1 MILLRDLLIGLLVV
15 VFQITIFRHLRV
27 LGIEPDI
34 TLVLIF
40 LWMVRYD
47 RTKMIILAFLMGIAQ
62 DMLLDWWGLNM
73 FANTLTV
80 MILHSIVPK
89 KEDSV
94 LGVYL
99 FSLYLALTV
108 FTHQVIMLSLAE
120 FSEVYSLG
128 DAFFGFLIGTTVF
141 STGMGIL
148 VYVLSGKRF

>member
-120 FSEVYSLG
+120 FSEVYYCCYISCKVHN
-128 DAFFGFLIGTTVF
+128 I
-141 STGMGIL
+141 
-148 VYVLSGKRF
+148 

>member
-1 MILLRDLLIGLLVV
+1 MGMLRDLLIGLLVV
-15 VFQITIFRHLRV
+15 ILQITIFRHLRV
-27 LGIEPDI
+27 FGFEPDI
-34 TLVLIF
+34 TLVLLF

-47 RTKMIILAFLMGIAQ
+47 RTKMLFLAFLIGFAQ

-99 FSLYLALTV
+99 FSLYLGLTV
-108 FTHQVIMLSLAE
+108 FTHQIIMLSLAQ
-120 FSEVYSLG
+120 FSNVYSLG

-141 STGMGIL
+141 STVMGIL
-148 VYVLSGKRF
+148 VYLLSGKRF

>member
-1 MILLRDLLIGLLVV
+1 MGLIRDVLLGLLVV
-15 VFQITIFRHLRV
+15 VVQITIFRHLRFF
-27 LGIEPDI
+27 GIEPDI

-47 RTKMIILAFLMGIAQ
+47 RTRMLILAFLLGFAQ

-80 MILHSIVPK
+80 MILHSVVPK

-94 LGVYL
+94 LGVYP

-108 FTHQVIMLSLAE
+108 FTHRVIMLSLAE
-120 FSEVYSLG
+120 FSDIYSLG

-141 STGMGIL
+141 STLVGIL
-148 VYVLSGKRF
+148 VYVLTGKRF